1 MSLHISSSGR
11 VCLCEFRG
19 LITCSM
25 VVGLLSYLKRTRDAG
40 AGVALLIL
48 QLDSSAGTSITRAA
62 NPFVG
67 ALPAVRD
74 CCQEF
79 VLAVEGNSP
88 ETKQLSRI
96 LQGGSLPNSA
106 QPGRTPRCYATLD
119 EAFSHGLALFPQNIL
134 ELQRRRLRE
143 HGAVAEV

>member
-11 VCLCEFRG
+11 VCLCEFNG
-19 LITCSM
+19 SITCSM
-25 VVGLLSYLKRTRDAG
+25 VVCLLTHLKRTRDAG
-40 AGVALLIL
+40 AGVAFLIL
-48 QLDSSAGTSITRAA
+48 QLDSNAGVSIVRAT
-62 NPFVG
+62 NPFVW

-79 VLAVEGNSP
+79 VLAIDGHSP
-88 ETKQLSRI
+88 ATKQLSRI
-96 LQGGSLPNSA
+96 LDGDNLPLA
-106 QPGRTPRCYATLD
+106 QPGRPLRCYATLD

-143 HGAVAEV
+143 HGTVAEV